1 MLIDICD
8 DSSLDR
14 DIIADFLSNYFS
26 EKGIEYRINIY
37 ENGSNLIYDI
47 QDGALPDIIFLDIYL
62 ENGEMGIEVA
72 RKLRQNNYCGSI
84 VFLTASADFAIDS
97 YDVEASGYLL
107 KPHSYEKLCG
117 VMDRIVKNITV
128 DFKSYN
134 ISVRGGI
141 VRIPRKNIT
150 YVESNN
156 SKCIVH
162 TSKNEEYT
170 VYKRLSEIEQELND
184 RCFLRCHQS
193 FLVNMDYILR
203 ADKEFTLTNG
213 DTVSIRQR
221 SLKMMKKMYLD
232 YLKEKES

>member
-1 MLIDICD
+1 M
-8 DSSLDR
+8 
-14 DIIADFLSNYFS
+14 
-26 EKGIEYRINIY
+26 
-37 ENGSNLIYDI
+37 
-47 QDGALPDIIFLDIYL
+47 
-62 ENGEMGIEVA
+62 
-72 RKLRQNNYCGSI
+72 
-84 VFLTASADFAIDS
+84 
-97 YDVEASGYLL
+97 L

-150 YVESNN
+150 YIESNN

-232 YLKEKES
+232 YLKEKEG

>member
-1 MLIDICD
+1 MLIGVCD

-14 DIIADFLSNYFS
+14 DIIADFLGNYLS
-26 EKGIEYRINIY
+26 EKGIEHSINIY
-37 ENGSNLIYDI
+37 ENGSNLIYDV
-47 QDGALPDIIFLDIYL
+47 QDGTLLDVIFLDIYL

-72 RKLRQNNYCGSI
+72 RKLRQNNYCGKI

-97 YDVEASGYLL
+97 YEVEASGYLL
-107 KPHSYEKLCG
+107 KPHSYEKLCS
-117 VMDRIVKNITV
+117 VMDRIVKNITSDV
-128 DFKSYN
+128 KTYN

-141 VRIPRKNIT
+141 VRIPHKNIT
-150 YVESNN
+150 YIESNN
-156 SKCIVH
+156 SKCILH

-184 RCFLRCHQS
+184 SCFLRCHQS
-193 FLVNMDYILR
+193 FLVNMNYIQR
-203 ADKEFTLTNG
+203 ADKEFTLING

-221 SLKMMKKMYLD
+221 NLKAIKQVYLN